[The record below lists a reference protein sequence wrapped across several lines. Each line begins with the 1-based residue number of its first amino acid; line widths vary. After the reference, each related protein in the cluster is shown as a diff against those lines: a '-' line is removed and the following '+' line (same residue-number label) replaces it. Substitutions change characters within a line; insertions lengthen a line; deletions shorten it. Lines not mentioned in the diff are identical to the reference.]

1 MVTLFVI
8 ITDNRVSVDV
18 CCYCSLMYP
27 LTSAVAS
34 RCKLGTF
41 VVVLD
46 WKMKVL
52 PLISNGYLT
61 MIFRDEMLKVFTL
74 TFRHTRV

>member
-27 LTSAVAS
+27 LTSAVGG
-34 RCKLGTF
+34 RCQQWNSD
-41 VVVLD
+41 V
-46 WKMKVL
+46 
-52 PLISNGYLT
+52 
-61 MIFRDEMLKVFTL
+61 IFLKGE
-74 TFRHTRV
+74 